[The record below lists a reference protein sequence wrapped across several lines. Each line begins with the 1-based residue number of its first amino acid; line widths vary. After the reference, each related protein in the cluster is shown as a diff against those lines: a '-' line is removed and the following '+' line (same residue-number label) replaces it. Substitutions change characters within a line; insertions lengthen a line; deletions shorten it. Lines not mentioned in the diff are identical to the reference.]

1 VQFYNRKTFTQIDAI
16 GHAVFDASQ
25 AQSLPADE
33 RNFANCLALKA
44 HQSFGV
50 GRYAIFKKA
59 CGSGGVRVGKLSAHS
74 DKGTK
79 RGWHTDIDR
88 RRLVWKF

>member
-44 HQSFGV
+44 HHHECASWRF
-50 GRYAIFKKA
+50 
-59 CGSGGVRVGKLSAHS
+59 CP
-74 DKGTK
+74 
-79 RGWHTDIDR
+79 
-88 RRLVWKF
+88 